1 MTRAEAEVAELPTE
15 PGARLRRQRE
25 IAGLSEQQVAEQLNL
40 DSAAVTAI
48 ERDDYAVL
56 GAPVFVRGHLKRY
69 AALVGLPED
78 DVVGAYDRSRAQLAE
93 PTLIPKSRE
102 EMRPERGPARWPWIV
117 GSLALFLL
125 AAGIAAYVGEHGL
138 ELPDWPFGRGEG
150 TATAQG
156 SVGGPAGAQS
166 GPTSLSPEA
175 VPVAA
180 SQYPVGDAA
189 SATLTGASSTVAPPD
204 GASQVPV
211 QPGQLSLELRF
222 AADSWVEIYDS
233 AGKAVLYDLGKAG
246 TQRTVSGVAPLSL
259 TFGNAPAITLQANGR
274 VVTLPAPPAGQTVG
288 RYSLGAD
295 GALR

>member
-1 MTRAEAEVAELPTE
+1 VTRAEAEVSELPTE

-48 ERDDYAVL
+48 ERDDYAAL

-125 AAGIAAYVGEHGL
+125 AAGVAAYVSEHGL
-138 ELPDWPFGRGEG
+138 ALPEWPFGRGKG
-150 TATAQG
+150 TATAQD
-156 SVGGPAGAQS
+156 S
-166 GPTSLSPEA
+166 
-175 VPVAA
+175 VAA
-180 SQYPVGDAA
+180 PTGTQSESPSTGAVVAGSCSSSTSASIGSSS
-189 SATLTGASSTVAPPD
+189 SATSCSSVCCRGAAAAP
-204 GASQVPV
+204 G
-211 QPGQLSLELRF
+211 
-222 AADSWVEIYDS
+222 
-233 AGKAVLYDLGKAG
+233 
-246 TQRTVSGVAPLSL
+246 
-259 TFGNAPAITLQANGR
+259 
-274 VVTLPAPPAGQTVG
+274 
-288 RYSLGAD
+288 
-295 GALR
+295 

>member
-166 GPTSLSPEA
+166 GPPSLSPE
-175 VPVAA
+175 PMAA
-180 SQYPVGDAA
+180 TPGSAGDATSVTLA
-189 SATLTGASSTVAPPD
+189 GATTTVAPPD
-204 GASQVPV
+204 GVAQVPV
-211 QPGQLSLELRF
+211 QPGQVSLELRF

-246 TQRTVSGVAPLSL
+246 TQRTVSGAAPLSL

-274 VVTLPAPPAGQTVG
+274 VVALPAPPAGQTVG

>member
-1 MTRAEAEVAELPTE
+1 VTRAEAEVAELPTE

-25 IAGLSEQQVAEQLNL
+25 LAGLSEQQVAEQLNL
-40 DSAAVTAI
+40 DATAVTAI
-48 ERDDYAVL
+48 ERDDFALL
-56 GAPVFVRGHLKRY
+56 GAPVFARGHLKRY

-102 EMRPERGPARWPWIV
+102 EMRPERGPARWPWIL

-125 AAGIAAYVGEHGL
+125 AAGVAAYVSEHGL
-138 ELPDWPFGRGEG
+138 ALPDWPFGRAEQ
-150 TATAQG
+150 TAGASNAPGVTASPQSALPSPAPAAVAVAAGQVAAADPASAGVPSGGVAQG
-156 SVGGPAGAQS
+156 PA
-166 GPTSLSPEA
+166 
-175 VPVAA
+175 
-180 SQYPVGDAA
+180 
-189 SATLTGASSTVAPPD
+189 
-204 GASQVPV
+204 
-211 QPGQLSLELRF
+211 QPGQVVLELRF
-222 AADSWVEIYDS
+222 AADSWVEIYDG

-246 TQRTVSGVAPLSL
+246 TGRTVSGTAPLSL

-274 VVTLPAPPAGQTVG
+274 VVALPAPPAGQTVG

>member
-1 MTRAEAEVAELPTE
+1 VTRAEAEVAELPTE

-25 IAGLSEQQVAEQLNL
+25 LAGLSEQQVAEQLNL
-40 DSAAVTAI
+40 DAAAVTAI
-48 ERDDYAVL
+48 ERDDYALL
-56 GAPVFVRGHLKRY
+56 GAPVFARGHLKRY
-69 AALVGLPED
+69 AALVGLAED

-102 EMRPERGPARWPWIV
+102 EMRPERGPARWPWIL

-138 ELPDWPFGRGEG
+138 ALPEWPFGRAEV
-150 TATAQG
+150 T
-156 SVGGPAGAQS
+156 AGAPNAPGVTASPQS
-166 GPTSLSPEA
+166 GPPTSAPAA

-180 SQYPVGDAA
+180 GTVAAADPA
-189 SATLTGASSTVAPPD
+189 SAGVPTGGVAQGP
-204 GASQVPV
+204 A
-211 QPGQLSLELRF
+211 QPGQVVLELRF
-222 AADSWVEIYDS
+222 AADSWVEIYDG
-233 AGKAVLYDLGKAG
+233 AGKSVLYDLGQAG
-246 TQRTVSGVAPLSL
+246 TGRTVSGTAPLSL

-274 VVTLPAPPAGQTVG
+274 PVALPAPPAGQTVG

>member
-25 IAGLSEQQVAEQLNL
+25 LAGLSEQQVAEQLNL
-40 DSAAVTAI
+40 DATAVTAI
-48 ERDDYAVL
+48 ERDDFALL
-56 GAPVFVRGHLKRY
+56 GAPVFARGHLKRY

-102 EMRPERGPARWPWIV
+102 EMRPERGPARWPWIL

-125 AAGIAAYVGEHGL
+125 AAGVAAYVSEHGL
-138 ELPDWPFGRGEG
+138 ALPDWPFGRAEE
-150 TATAQG
+150 TAGASNAPGVTASPQSALPSPAPAAVAVAAGQVAAADPASAGVPSGGVAQG
-156 SVGGPAGAQS
+156 PA
-166 GPTSLSPEA
+166 
-175 VPVAA
+175 
-180 SQYPVGDAA
+180 
-189 SATLTGASSTVAPPD
+189 
-204 GASQVPV
+204 
-211 QPGQLSLELRF
+211 QPGQVVLELRF
-222 AADSWVEIYDS
+222 AADSWVEIYDG

-246 TQRTVSGVAPLSL
+246 TGRTVSGTAPLSL

-274 VVTLPAPPAGQTVG
+274 VVALPAPPAGQTVG

>member
-1 MTRAEAEVAELPTE
+1 VTRAEAEVSELPTE

-40 DSAAVTAI
+40 DSGAVTAI
-48 ERDDYAVL
+48 ERDDYAAL

-125 AAGIAAYVGEHGL
+125 AAGVAAYVSEHGL
-138 ELPDWPFGRGEG
+138 ALPEWPFGRGKG
-150 TATAQG
+150 TATAQD
-156 SVGGPAGAQS
+156 S
-166 GPTSLSPEA
+166 
-175 VPVAA
+175 VAA
-180 SQYPVGDAA
+180 PTGTQSESPSTGALPVVASQVPSDAAA
-189 SATLTGASSTVAPPD
+189 SAALAGAPATNAPAGSVA
-204 GASQVPV
+204 QVPV
-211 QPGQLSLELRF
+211 QPGQVSLELRF
-222 AADSWVEIYDS
+222 AADSWVEIYDA

-246 TQRTVSGVAPLSL
+246 TQRTVSGAAPLSL

-274 VVTLPAPPAGQTVG
+274 VVALPAPPAGQTVG

>member
-1 MTRAEAEVAELPTE
+1 VTRAEAEVAELPTE

-25 IAGLSEQQVAEQLNL
+25 LAGLSEQQVAEQLNL
-40 DSAAVTAI
+40 DATAVTAI
-48 ERDDYAVL
+48 ERDDFALL
-56 GAPVFVRGHLKRY
+56 GAPVFARGHLKRY

-102 EMRPERGPARWPWIV
+102 EMRPERGPARWPWIL

-125 AAGIAAYVGEHGL
+125 AAGVAAYVSEHGL
-138 ELPDWPFGRGEG
+138 ALPDWPFGRAEE
-150 TATAQG
+150 TAGASNAPGVTASPQSALPSPAPAAVAVAAGQVAAADPASAGVPSGGVAQG
-156 SVGGPAGAQS
+156 PA
-166 GPTSLSPEA
+166 
-175 VPVAA
+175 
-180 SQYPVGDAA
+180 
-189 SATLTGASSTVAPPD
+189 
-204 GASQVPV
+204 
-211 QPGQLSLELRF
+211 QPGQVVLELRF
-222 AADSWVEIYDS
+222 AADSWVEIYDG

-246 TQRTVSGVAPLSL
+246 TGRTVSGTAPLSL

-274 VVTLPAPPAGQTVG
+274 VVALPAPPAGQTVG

>member
-1 MTRAEAEVAELPTE
+1 VTRAEAEVAELPTD

-25 IAGLSEQQVAEQLNL
+25 LAGLSEQQVAEQLNL
-40 DSAAVTAI
+40 DAAAVTAI
-48 ERDDYAVL
+48 ERDDYALL
-56 GAPVFVRGHLKRY
+56 GAPVFARGHLKRY

-93 PTLIPKSRE
+93 PTLIPKARE

-125 AAGIAAYVGEHGL
+125 AAGIAAYVSENGL
-138 ELPDWPFGRGEG
+138 ALPDWPFGRAEQ
-150 TATAQG
+150 TAGASNAPGVTASPKSGLPSPAPAAVAVAAGQVAAADPASASVPSGGVAQG
-156 SVGGPAGAQS
+156 PA
-166 GPTSLSPEA
+166 
-175 VPVAA
+175 
-180 SQYPVGDAA
+180 
-189 SATLTGASSTVAPPD
+189 
-204 GASQVPV
+204 
-211 QPGQLSLELRF
+211 QPGQVVLELRF
-222 AADSWVEIYDS
+222 AADSWVEIYDG

-246 TQRTVSGVAPLSL
+246 TGRTVSGTAPLSL

-274 VVTLPAPPAGQTVG
+274 VVALPAPPAGQTVG

>member
-25 IAGLSEQQVAEQLNL
+25 LAGLSEQQVAEQLNL
-40 DSAAVTAI
+40 DATAVTAI
-48 ERDDYAVL
+48 ERDDFALL
-56 GAPVFVRGHLKRY
+56 GAPVFARGHLKRY

-102 EMRPERGPARWPWIV
+102 EMRPERGPARWPWIL

-125 AAGIAAYVGEHGL
+125 AAGVAAYVSEHGL
-138 ELPDWPFGRGEG
+138 ALPDWPFGRAEE
-150 TATAQG
+150 TAGASNAPGITASPQSALPSPAPAAVAVAAGQVAAADPASAGVPSGGVAQG
-156 SVGGPAGAQS
+156 PA
-166 GPTSLSPEA
+166 
-175 VPVAA
+175 
-180 SQYPVGDAA
+180 
-189 SATLTGASSTVAPPD
+189 
-204 GASQVPV
+204 
-211 QPGQLSLELRF
+211 QPGQVVLELRF
-222 AADSWVEIYDS
+222 AADSWVEIYDG

-246 TQRTVSGVAPLSL
+246 TGRTVSGTAPLSL

-274 VVTLPAPPAGQTVG
+274 VVALPAPPAGQTVG

>member
-1 MTRAEAEVAELPTE
+1 VTRAEAEVAELPTE

-25 IAGLSEQQVAEQLNL
+25 LAGLSEQQVAEQLNL
-40 DSAAVTAI
+40 DATAVTAI
-48 ERDDYAVL
+48 ERDDFALL
-56 GAPVFVRGHLKRY
+56 GAPVFARGHLKRY

-102 EMRPERGPARWPWIV
+102 EMRPERGPARWPWIL

-125 AAGIAAYVGEHGL
+125 AAGVAAYVSEHGL
-138 ELPDWPFGRGEG
+138 ALPDWPFGRAEQ
-150 TATAQG
+150 TAGASNVPGVTASPQSALPSPAPAAVAVAAGQVAAADPASAGVPSGGVAQG
-156 SVGGPAGAQS
+156 PA
-166 GPTSLSPEA
+166 
-175 VPVAA
+175 
-180 SQYPVGDAA
+180 
-189 SATLTGASSTVAPPD
+189 
-204 GASQVPV
+204 
-211 QPGQLSLELRF
+211 QPGQVVLELRF
-222 AADSWVEIYDS
+222 AADSWVEIYDG

-246 TQRTVSGVAPLSL
+246 TGRTVSGTAPLSL

-274 VVTLPAPPAGQTVG
+274 VVALPAPPAGQTVG

>member
-1 MTRAEAEVAELPTE
+1 VTRAEAEVAELPTE

-25 IAGLSEQQVAEQLNL
+25 LAGLSEQQVAEQLNL
-40 DSAAVTAI
+40 DATAVTAI
-48 ERDDYAVL
+48 ERDDFALL
-56 GAPVFVRGHLKRY
+56 GAPVFARGHLKRY

-102 EMRPERGPARWPWIV
+102 EMRPERGPARWPWIL

-125 AAGIAAYVGEHGL
+125 AAGVAAYVSEHGL
-138 ELPDWPFGRGEG
+138 ALPDWPFGRAEE
-150 TATAQG
+150 TAGASNAPGITASPQSALPSPAPAAVAVAAGQVAAADPASAGVPSGGVAQG
-156 SVGGPAGAQS
+156 PA
-166 GPTSLSPEA
+166 
-175 VPVAA
+175 
-180 SQYPVGDAA
+180 
-189 SATLTGASSTVAPPD
+189 
-204 GASQVPV
+204 
-211 QPGQLSLELRF
+211 QPGQVVLELRF
-222 AADSWVEIYDS
+222 AADSWVEIYDG

-246 TQRTVSGVAPLSL
+246 TGRTVSGTAPLSL

-274 VVTLPAPPAGQTVG
+274 VVALPAPPAGQTVG

>member
-25 IAGLSEQQVAEQLNL
+25 LAGLSEQQVAEQLNL
-40 DSAAVTAI
+40 DATAVTAI
-48 ERDDYAVL
+48 ELDDFALL
-56 GAPVFVRGHLKRY
+56 GAPVFARGHLKRY

-102 EMRPERGPARWPWIV
+102 EMRPERGPARWPWIL

-125 AAGIAAYVGEHGL
+125 AAGVAAYVSEHGL
-138 ELPDWPFGRGEG
+138 ALPDWPFGRAEE
-150 TATAQG
+150 TAGASNAPGVTASPQSALPSPAPAAVAVAAGQVAAADPASAGVPSGGVAQG
-156 SVGGPAGAQS
+156 PA
-166 GPTSLSPEA
+166 
-175 VPVAA
+175 
-180 SQYPVGDAA
+180 
-189 SATLTGASSTVAPPD
+189 
-204 GASQVPV
+204 
-211 QPGQLSLELRF
+211 QPGQVVLELRF
-222 AADSWVEIYDS
+222 AADSWVEIYDG

-246 TQRTVSGVAPLSL
+246 TGRTVSGTAPLSL

-274 VVTLPAPPAGQTVG
+274 VVALPAPPAGQTVG